1 MAAPLA
7 EIFQSIVDS
16 LPDDWSGLEL
26 DLRIFDEQR
35 YVEAATFV
43 VTCNAQP
50 YSRHDWHWKIRCA
63 HRFGFAAAPSA
74 VHTTLKL
81 LDGAAI
87 EGELALRGITS
98 GRAEVVPMWGRP
110 ESFREEFRRIRAQ

>member
-1 MAAPLA
+1 MAASLA
-7 EIFQSIVDS
+7 ETFQSIVDS

-26 DLRIFDEQR
+26 DLRIFDEDR

-74 VHTTLKL
+74 VHTALKL
-81 LDGAAI
+81 LDGAGI
-87 EGELALRGITS
+87 DGELALRGITS
-98 GRAEVVPMWGRP
+98 GRVEVVSTWGRP
-110 ESFREEFRRIRAQ
+110 ESFREELRSIRAQ